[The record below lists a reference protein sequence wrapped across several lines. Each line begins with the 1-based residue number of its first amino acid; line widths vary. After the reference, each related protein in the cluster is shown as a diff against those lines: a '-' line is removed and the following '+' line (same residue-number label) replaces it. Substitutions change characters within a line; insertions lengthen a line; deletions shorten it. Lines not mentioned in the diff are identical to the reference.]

1 MTGTARYASIHA
13 LEEMEQ
19 SRRDDLE
26 AMAYVLLYFLRGS
39 LPWQGIKVK
48 SKENRYKKILVK
60 KKETTSDVL
69 CETFP
74 EEFKYLVDYTRNL
87 GYTENPDYEQLRNN
101 FMELVKEKMCR
112 DFDFIYDW
120 TTKSDIQQR
129 DDNIDILKGNFG
141 ENKMNI
147 NKNEENNFII
157 NEENNGENKNIEQK
171 NNNNENNNNLNNNKE
186 NNNQNNNTNNNN
198 ENNSPNNNNQN
209 NNKETEKVEASCCFI
224 V

>member
-147 NKNEENNFII
+147 NKNKENNFII

>member
-1 MTGTARYASIHA
+1 MY
-13 LEEMEQ
+13 
-19 SRRDDLE
+19 
-26 AMAYVLLYFLRGS
+26 YVKRFL
-39 LPWQGIKVK
+39 K
-48 SKENRYKKILVK
+48 
-60 KKETTSDVL
+60 
-69 CETFP
+69 
-74 EEFKYLVDYTRNL
+74 NL
-87 GYTENPDYEQLRNN
+87 NIYEQLRNN

-171 NNNNENNNNLNNNKE
+171 NHNNENNNNLNNNKE
-186 NNNQNNNTNNNN
+186 NNNQNNNTNNNNTNNNN